1 MAHAGRRLGFVVVVA
16 VLAGACASAAPTRSN
31 RFIKQ
36 GTPSMD
42 LGGPRHVSLRPA
54 DRAALIRKEAAAH
67 ASVPAP
73 VLDSLEASDPG
84 IKEALAQLAATPGTE
99 QYLAVAAGYVR
110 RGVFDRA
117 YDYLTRSLAINGP
130 DPAVY
135 ESLARLWRDWG
146 QPGEGLP
153 HAYRAVY
160 LDPRSSAAQN
170 TLGTLLF
177 KLGHRADARA
187 VFARA
192 AELDPK
198 AWYAFANLC
207 HVDMATGNTRA
218 AIGECQR
225 AAALRKS
232 AHVPDRP

>member
-1 MAHAGRRLGFVVVVA
+1 MNAGRRLGFVVVVT
-16 VLAGACASAAPTRSN
+16 VIAGACASASPALSN

-36 GTPSMD
+36 GTPSTD
-42 LGGPRHVSLRPA
+42 LGGPRVVSMRPA
-54 DRAALIRKEAAAH
+54 ARAELMRKESLAH
-67 ASVPAP
+67 VPSAP
-73 VLDSLEASDPG
+73 VLDSLETSDPLL
-84 IKEALAQLAATPGTE
+84 KDALAKLAAMPGSA
-99 QYLAVAAGYVR
+99 QHLAVAAGYVR
-110 RGVFDRA
+110 RGILDRA
-117 YDYLTRSLAINGP
+117 YDYLTRSLTINGP

-135 ESLARLWRDWG
+135 DALARLWRDWG

-160 LDPRSSAAQN
+160 LDPQSSTAQN
-170 TLGTLLF
+170 TLGTLLY

-187 VFARA
+187 SFARA
-192 AELDPK
+192 VELDK
-198 AWYAFANLC
+198 NAWFAFANLC
-207 HVDMATGNTRA
+207 HVDMAAGNTRA